1 MAIPAPDARLGCTL
15 NGHIVCLNVVSMLSC
30 PLMFGPSAPARMHYR
45 ALPVLHL
52 LMAGLFA
59 LVLPFICWGAEI
71 TPGHPHSRAH
81 FVFMAPT
88 LVRPDAHTV
97 TQAAAEMM
105 ATAPEHIACIS
116 AILTEGAGA
125 ATSDVPAGQSVP
137 LVLAITM
144 LLLAAFA
151 LGVAPVP
158 AGKGG
163 FARAVTGVTA
173 LSWPLP
179 IATPPPR

>member
-52 LMAGLFA
+52 LMAGLFG

-88 LVRPDAHTV
+88 LVRPDAHT
-97 TQAAAEMM
+97 
-105 ATAPEHIACIS
+105 
-116 AILTEGAGA
+116 
-125 ATSDVPAGQSVP
+125 
-137 LVLAITM
+137 
-144 LLLAAFA
+144 
-151 LGVAPVP
+151 
-158 AGKGG
+158 
-163 FARAVTGVTA
+163 
-173 LSWPLP
+173 
-179 IATPPPR
+179 